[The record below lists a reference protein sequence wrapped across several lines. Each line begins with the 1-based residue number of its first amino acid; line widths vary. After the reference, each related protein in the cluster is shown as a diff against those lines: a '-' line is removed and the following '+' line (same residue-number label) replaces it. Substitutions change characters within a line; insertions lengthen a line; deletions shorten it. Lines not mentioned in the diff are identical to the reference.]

1 MLKRDP
7 HRAPHLVARRV
18 VATLRI
24 LMVALLICG
33 LTLTV
38 PQSSSAQSRA
48 SSFINSGTV
57 TFVTGGGVADLDPAS
72 IVTAA
77 ANVAVTANT
86 AETLVAY
93 KGSNVTTFVPLL
105 ATSWSSNANKSVWT
119 FHLRHGVPFHTGRC
133 CMTATDVTYSIARTV
148 LAGLAGAYIFGR
160 YMTHPLTQITAL
172 DPYTVRFTLGR
183 PQYTFINAIASKN
196 AGLILDASAVKA
208 HATKGDPW
216 AHNWV
221 TNHDAGTG
229 PYVLQT
235 WQRNVQET
243 LVRFPRY
250 WGGWN
255 GRHFSTVLMRE
266 IPEAGTRRELLER
279 GQADLTFGLTPQ
291 DALALQSN
299 SKVTVTAPYGTEIDY
314 IAMNESGPLASP
326 LARRALSY
334 AFNYDAFLVAAFH
347 GYAKRGYG
355 PLASILQGYDPRV
368 FHYHTDLA
376 TAKALLQQAHVAPGT
391 TLTYMYVTG
400 YPAERTEGLILQAQ
414 LAQIGISL
422 KLQGVSQATQGS
434 VLFGALPANRRPN
447 LMAYG
452 WWPDYNDSWDESVV
466 LLASSSAGAAGAN
479 IGYYH
484 NKQVDALL
492 ADMKYAS
499 PETLTRDA
507 RTLQDITSRVDPPAI
522 WTAEPAQ
529 VTIQA
534 RTLRGY
540 VFNPLDVQVYSFYPM
555 SRA

>member
-7 HRAPHLVARRV
+7 HRAPHLVARRA

-24 LMVALLICG
+24 LVVALLICG
-33 LTLTV
+33 LTLTA
-38 PQSSSAQSRA
+38 PRSSSAQSRA

-77 ANVAVTANT
+77 ANVAVTANI

-221 TNHDAGTG
+221 TTHDAGTG
-229 PYVLQT
+229 PYALQT

-376 TAKALLQQAHVAPGT
+376 TAKALLQQAHVAAGT

-447 LMAYG
+447 LMAYA